1 MFLELA
7 LVLGAAVPARP
18 YAEERALLDRRLEAL
33 HRVLPDGPQPTA
45 DQALVSELARSASLT
60 DTDIQARAPLETGG
74 TRGHVLVDVKARG
87 RYADVERFFRQVAL
101 SPRLVDVESLTL
113 TAAAGEQT
121 TLTALLRL
129 PYRPLHAP
137 LPPAPEDIPRPAG
150 MTRPQLGAYLHGQ
163 ALSLAKSEAIAVLR
177 RSRRNPRL
185 FLSELAAVTRDR
197 PVILSQATLGEEFV
211 IRGMTTGESSMRDL
225 EARLEQGFF
234 RMTEVLVVHHGACYR
249 FEARGQ
255 SPVVGPQAE
264 IPLPT
269 EDPFRVDEAA
279 CRVDRDSGP
288 LNVLRAPRVK
298 KGDPRGPLTLR
309 LRGVDL
315 ADAFL
320 ALHQA
325 SGEAFIVDGELR
337 GRVSLDLDRVTLA
350 QAMAALAQAG
360 VSISPGPIHFVTRG
374 STSAAARSESPGPV
388 EGETV
393 SPVSLSV
400 KRASVSDLLAVFAEA
415 DPALLTW
422 GPQPALGL
430 GRLSV
435 FAKNVPAAVLR
446 AAVLAAASLRERRQD
461 DRRLVGVPEG
471 TTPPLMPLNAR
482 ASPRRLVL
490 PREDL
495 AVHEFALAGVAGSE
509 SGWSAF
515 VYGPGGSLHAFR
527 AGDRIRD
534 ASVVEIDAANAILS
548 TDEGLLRVPLP

>member
-1 MFLELA
+1 MLLELA
-7 LVLGAAVPARP
+7 LVLAAAATARP
-18 YAEERALLDRRLEAL
+18 FAEERALLDRRLEAL
-33 HRVLPDGPQPTA
+33 QRVLPDGPRPTA
-45 DQALVSELARSASLT
+45 DAALVNELAHAAGLT
-60 DTDIQARAPLETGG
+60 EADVQARAPLETGG

-87 RYADVERFFRQVAL
+87 RYADIERFFRQVAL
-101 SPRLVDVESLTL
+101 SPRLVDVDSLTL
-113 TAAAGEQT
+113 TATAGEQVA
-121 TLTALLRL
+121 LTAIVRL
-129 PYRPLHAP
+129 PYRPQNAP
-137 LPPAPEDIPRPAG
+137 LPPAPEDIPRPVG
-150 MTRPQLGAYLHGQ
+150 MTRPQLAAYLHGQ
-163 ALSLAKSEAIAVLR
+163 ALSLAKSEAIALLR

-197 PVILSQATLGEEFV
+197 PVILTQATMGEEFV

-234 RMTEVLVVHHGACYR
+234 RLTEVLVVHHGACYR

-279 CRVDRDSGP
+279 CRVDRDSGS
-288 LNVLRAPRVK
+288 LNALRAPRVK

-309 LRGVDL
+309 LRAVDL

-325 SGEAFIVDGELR
+325 SGETFLVDGEVR

-350 QAMAALAQAG
+350 QAVAALAQAG
-360 VSISPGPIHFVTRG
+360 VSISAGPVHYVTRG
-374 STSAAARSESPGPV
+374 SVPAVRETTGPV
-388 EGETV
+388 ENATV
-393 SPVSLSV
+393 NPVTLSL

-435 FAKNVPAAVLR
+435 FAKDVPAAVLR
-446 AAVLAAASLRERRQD
+446 AAVLDAVSLRERRQD
-461 DRRLVGVPEG
+461 DRRLVGVAEG
-471 TTPPLMPLNAR
+471 ATPAIAALTHR
-482 ASPRRLVL
+482 TSPRRLVL

-495 AVHEFALAGVAGSE
+495 AVHEFELAGVAGSDA
-509 SGWSAF
+509 GWSAF
-515 VYGPGGSLHAFR
+515 VYGPGGSLHVFR

-534 ASVVEIDAANAILS
+534 ASVVEIDAANAMLS